1 MHSASH
7 PIVPH
12 LNASRRAWLV
22 AVLGGIVA
30 GVVAFVYHVQ
40 FARGAGDMTW
50 PLCAARALVAGAVP
64 YAECTHMMS
73 SGQPGPTNPMT
84 TALFLLPFIALPDE
98 TVVSLVLG
106 LSTLL
111 LVLALLQHGEWWR
124 LLALSSLPF
133 LYALVTGQWSPLL
146 LAVALLPSTLL
157 YPLTMLKPQLGLPIA
172 LLQFG
177 WLRAAICVAIL
188 ALLLLIYP
196 TWPLDWLNHT
206 GTYDGGI
213 PLLVLPGG
221 PLLLLA
227 LLRWR
232 TPRARWLLLYA
243 LMPQRVFYDQL
254 LLFLVIQTQREMLLF
269 VVLTWLAFFGWFFTQ
284 ATLGLPGIGWVVHV
298 LYLFC
303 LVCVLRERPA
313 KESEGKER

>member
-1 MHSASH
+1 M
-7 PIVPH
+7 PMI
-12 LNASRRAWLV
+12 
-22 AVLGGIVA
+22 
-30 GVVAFVYHVQ
+30 
-40 FARGAGDMTW
+40 
-50 PLCAARALVAGAVP
+50 
-64 YAECTHMMS
+64 S
-73 SGQPGPTNPMT
+73 SGENATESIAMYPLT
-84 TALFLLPFIALPDE
+84 TAVAMLPFIWLPDAI
-98 TVVSLVLG
+98 VVSLVLG

-111 LVLALLQHGEWWR
+111 LVLALLQQGEWWR
-124 LLALSSLPF
+124 LLALVSMPF

-157 YPLTMLKPQLGLPIA
+157 YPLTMIKPQLGLPIA
-172 LLQFG
+172 LMQFG

-188 ALLLLIYP
+188 AVLLLIYP
-196 TWPLDWLNHT
+196 TWPLDWLDPA

-254 LLFLVIQTQREMLLF
+254 LLFLVIQTRREMLLF
-269 VVLTWLAFFGWFFTQ
+269 VTLTWLAYFGWFFTQ
-284 ATLGLPGIGWVVHV
+284 ATLGWSGIGWAVHL

-303 LVCVLRERPA
+303 LACMLREPSPQPE
-313 KESEGKER
+313 ESSEQP